1 MNDFTKILRN
11 HKLRPT
17 QQRVSLGKLLFGKGN
32 RHVTAEILKYESD
45 DENLKVSQATVYNVL
60 NDFYN
65 AGLLAKVN
73 IDDDKTW
80 YDTNVKHHYHIFIE
94 GESRLVDLSP
104 DAIDISIPKKLTK
117 GKISKVDLVV
127 KVDS

>member
-32 RHVTAEILKYESD
+32 RHVTAEILKHESD

-65 AGLLAKVN
+65 AGLLTKVN
-73 IDDDKTW
+73 IDNDKTCLL
-80 YDTNVKHHYHIFIE
+80 YT
-94 GESRLVDLSP
+94 SPSPRDLSTSRMP
-104 DAIDISIPKKLTK
+104 SSA
-117 GKISKVDLVV
+117 
-127 KVDS
+127 